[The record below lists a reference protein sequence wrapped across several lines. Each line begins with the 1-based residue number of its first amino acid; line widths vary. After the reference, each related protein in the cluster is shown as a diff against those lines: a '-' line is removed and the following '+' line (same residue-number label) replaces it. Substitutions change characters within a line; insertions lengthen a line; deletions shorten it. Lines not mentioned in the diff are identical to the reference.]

1 MHVSAWNVAL
11 QAVNF
16 VVLAWLLQRF
26 LFKPV
31 RAVFRKRQDEVLSSL
46 RDAATKK
53 LEADR
58 VVEEYRGKSAALA
71 TEAER
76 AREQALGVAE
86 VEARRLRQDAEH
98 QIAAGLES
106 AKAELA
112 QERARIL
119 RSLEVQASSLATSIA
134 ERLLRDALPDCDAP
148 FLWRATAIVD
158 ALDPA
163 RRAALG
169 KQMASG
175 NVEAISSRPL
185 DVATRKRFDQWLTDL
200 AGEPVA
206 ATYRVDPTL
215 IAGVELRLPAGVWR
229 SHWRASLERIRA
241 ELEAHVA
248 AA

>member
-16 VVLAWLLQRF
+16 IVLAWLLQRF

-31 RAVFRKRQDEVLSSL
+31 RAVIRKRQDEVLSSL
-46 RDAATKK
+46 RDAETRK

-58 VVEEYRGKSAALA
+58 VIEEYREKSATLA

-76 AREQALGVAE
+76 AREQALAVAE
-86 VEARRLRQDAEH
+86 GEARRLRQEAER
-98 QIAAGLES
+98 QLAADLER
-106 AKAELA
+106 AKAEMTT
-112 QERARIL
+112 ERGRVL
-119 RSLEVQASSLATSIA
+119 RSLEMQAASLATSIA

-169 KQMASG
+169 KHMASG
-175 NVEAISSRPL
+175 SVEAISSGPL
-185 DVATRKRFDQWLTDL
+185 DKATRERFEQWLTSL
-200 AGEPVA
+200 AGEPVT
-206 ATYRVDPTL
+206 ATYRVDPSL
-215 IAGVELRLPAGVWR
+215 IAGVELRLPSGVWR

-241 ELEAHVA
+241 ELEAHA
-248 AA
+248 AAA

>member
-11 QAVNF
+11 QTVNF

-26 LFKPV
+26 LFRPV
-31 RAVFRKRQDEVLSSL
+31 RAVLRKRQDEVVSSL

-58 VVEEYRGKSAALA
+58 VIEEYRGKSATLA

-76 AREQALGVAE
+76 AREQALAVAE
-86 VEARRLRQDAEH
+86 VEARRLRQDAER
-98 QIAAGLES
+98 QIAVDLER
-106 AKAELA
+106 ARAEMA
-112 QERARIL
+112 QERAQVL
-119 RSLEVQASSLATSIA
+119 RALEVQAASLATAIA
-134 ERLLRDALPDCDAP
+134 ERLLRDASPDCDAP

-163 RRAALG
+163 PRAALG
-169 KQMASG
+169 RQMAAG

-185 DVATRKRFDQWLTDL
+185 DTATRERFEQWLTSL
-200 AGEPVA
+200 AGEHVT
-206 ATYRVDPTL
+206 ATYRVDPSL

-241 ELEAHVA
+241 ELEGHVA